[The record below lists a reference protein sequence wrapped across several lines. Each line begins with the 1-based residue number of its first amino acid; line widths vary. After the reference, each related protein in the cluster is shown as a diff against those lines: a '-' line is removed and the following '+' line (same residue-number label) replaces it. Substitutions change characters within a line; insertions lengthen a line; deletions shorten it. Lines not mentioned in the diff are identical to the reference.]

1 MLAALKVFAAEAGG
15 GGDPSRF
22 ILPAMDELVWGS
34 IAFGFILIALLWKV
48 FPKYKQT
55 LAERT
60 KKIQGSLQEAEK
72 AKLDADAM
80 IEEYRQRLASAQA
93 EANRIIEEAKKTAEA
108 MRRDLAVK
116 AEQEASEI
124 VSRARAELGAEKQR
138 AMAELRAS
146 VADLSI
152 QVAEKVVAKE
162 LANEAS
168 QRAFVDQTIA
178 ELARM
183 GNGRN

>member
-1 MLAALKVFAAEAGG
+1 MLAALTMFAAE
-15 GGDPSRF
+15 GGDETRF
-22 ILPAMDELVWGS
+22 ILPEPAELLWGS
-34 IAFGFILIALLWKV
+34 IAFLLILIALMKFA

-55 LAERT
+55 LADRT
-60 KKIQGSLQEAEK
+60 KAIQGRLAEAEK
-72 AKLDADAM
+72 AKADADTMMA
-80 IEEYRQRLASAQA
+80 EYRQRLSNAQA

-108 MRRDLAVK
+108 MRKDLMAR
-116 AEQEASEI
+116 AEVEASEI
-124 VSRARAELGAEKQR
+124 VGRARAELGAEKER

-146 VADLSI
+146 VASLSI
-152 QVAEKVVAKE
+152 RVAEKVIAKE
-162 LANEAS
+162 LSNEAS